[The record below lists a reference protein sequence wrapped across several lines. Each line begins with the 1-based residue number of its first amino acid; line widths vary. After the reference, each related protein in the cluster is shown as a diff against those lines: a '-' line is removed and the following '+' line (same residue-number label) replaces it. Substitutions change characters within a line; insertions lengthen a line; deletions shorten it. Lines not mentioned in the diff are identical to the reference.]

1 MTMQLS
7 LTIDGLRSD
16 ITALTS
22 LGDEATSRAGER
34 IAAALGPVATVRF
47 LELLGQA
54 AVEVSSQLGR
64 GHVELRVAGDDA
76 SLVVMAEH
84 DAGAA
89 DASATEEAEL
99 SARVTLRLPEQLKA
113 RIEEAADREGSSTNT
128 WIVRALN
135 RAVSG
140 GPSGPG
146 AGPGI
151 QLGGITIRGL
161 PGHRMRGFGTT

>member
-7 LTIDGLRSD
+7 LSIDGLRND
-16 ITALTS
+16 ITALTG
-22 LGDEATSRAGER
+22 LGDEATARAGER

-64 GHVELRVAGDDA
+64 GHVELRVAGDEA
-76 SLVVMAEH
+76 SLVVMAEQEQPPAQEAQE
-84 DAGAA
+84 DAA
-89 DASATEEAEL
+89 DL

-128 WIVRALN
+128 WIVRALS
-135 RAVSG
+135 RAVAG
-140 GPSGPG
+140 GPSGDQ
-146 AGPGI
+146 GPGI
-151 QLGGITIRGL
+151 QLGGIVIRGL
-161 PGHRMRGFGTT
+161 PGHRLRGFGNT

>member
-7 LTIDGLRSD
+7 LTIDGLRND
-16 ITALTS
+16 VTALTS
-22 LGDEATSRAGER
+22 LGDDAIARAGER

-76 SLVVMAEH
+76 SLVVMAEQEEQQAPEAPE
-84 DAGAA
+84 DA
-89 DASATEEAEL
+89 DL

-113 RIEEAADREGSSTNT
+113 RIEQAADREGSSTNT
-128 WIVRALN
+128 WIIRALS
-135 RAVSG
+135 RAVAG
-140 GPSGPG
+140 GQS
-146 AGPGI
+146 ADQSPGI
-151 QLGGITIRGL
+151 QLGGIVIRGL
-161 PGHRMRGFGTT
+161 PGHRLRGFGNT